1 MKLFF
6 IEPSETLMFGQPQ
19 SFAAGEAHRSQ
30 SLFPPSPFTFQGLI
44 RTHLLHH
51 ARPPIDFEARGV
63 QKEIASLVGPPDQ
76 LPKDWQLTGP
86 YPARKRKQKEE
97 NVWIEPWVPAPRF
110 LLCNEV
116 GKIFSAQPMS
126 RAHNSLN
133 DLENH
138 QILLGRPETGE
149 CKPMT
154 GWVAPGALKQ
164 ALTLTDHDSPLDWRN
179 KQWTDEPLP
188 PFVRHEFQPG
198 LAIEPG
204 SATASH
210 GLLYFLEAIRFEAD
224 SGLLGDF
231 SASLPSR
238 LDDSALEEG
247 AALFGRKGRLVSF
260 HGVDRLDSDWEDVM
274 TGRHLPEEVTE
285 MDCFWLVTLTPVRLE
300 NSLQL
305 TPRESFAGGVY
316 METLAALTGP
326 PLTLGGFSIAEINAR
341 PNRLYLP
348 AGSAWAVCI
357 RGGNSETRAGALRV
371 LNNRNPFGP
380 TYEAAMGFGHIVV
393 GRAPTFNGGE

>member
-1 MKLFF
+1 MKQFF
-6 IEPSETLMFGQPQ
+6 IEPAETLMFGQPK
-19 SFAAGEAHRSQ
+19 SFVAGETHRSQ

-51 ARPPIDFEARGV
+51 AQPAIDFEASGV
-63 QKEIASLVGPPDQ
+63 REEIASLVGPPDQ
-76 LPKDWQLTGP
+76 LPQDWQLTGP
-86 YPARKRKQKEE
+86 YPARKRKQEE

-110 LLCNEV
+110 LLRN
-116 GKIFSAQPMS
+116 GNDHILSAQPMS

-164 ALTLTDHDSPLDWRN
+164 ALTLTDHDSPLSWTD
-179 KQWTDEPLP
+179 KQWTGESLP
-188 PFVRHEFQPG
+188 PFVHQEFQPG
-198 LAIEPG
+198 LAIKSG

-210 GLLYFLEAIRFEAD
+210 GLLYYLDAIRFKAG
-224 SGLLGDF
+224 SGLFGGF
-231 SASLPSR
+231 SAPLPNR

-260 HGVDRLDSDWEDVM
+260 HGVDRLDSEWEDIIE
-274 TGRHLPEEVTE
+274 GHHLPEEVSE

-300 NSLQL
+300 NALSL
-305 TPRESFAGGVY
+305 TPREAFAGGVH

-326 PLTLGGFSIAEINAR
+326 PITLGGFSIAEGNAR
-341 PNRLYLP
+341 PNRLYVP

-357 RGGNSETRAGALRV
+357 TGGNSETRAAALRA
-371 LNNRNPFGP
+371 LNNHYPFGP
-380 TYEAAMGFGHIVV
+380 PHEAAMGFGHIVV
-393 GRAPTFNGGE
+393 GRAPSFFGGKK